1 MLKRGNTHIS
11 RRRGRKEGEGGRWR
25 KEEEGGGVLTVVGDV
40 DGSLSERRCRGEE
53 GQREEEEEDE
63 GEAGGARP
71 PIARP
76 PAL

>member
-1 MLKRGNTHIS
+1 MLKRGNTRI
-11 RRRGRKEGEGGRWR
+11 RRRRRR

-63 GEAGGARP
+63 GEAGGVRP

>member
-1 MLKRGNTHIS
+1 M
-11 RRRGRKEGEGGRWR
+11 
-25 KEEEGGGVLTVVGDV
+25 
-40 DGSLSERRCRGEE
+40 DGSLSERRCGGEE
-53 GQREEEEEDE
+53 GQREEEEEGE